1 MILPRPRSRPRPLS
15 RSRRTKYP
23 NPLLEPGC
31 QMITFVLVLKITRP
45 DKPQK
50 ATRRVELPWIPRYGD
65 TLRVAG
71 KAYQVDHLEF
81 SDGEESINIYLENDN
96 RHYKEPLM
104 KVDRFCEKLHNEG
117 WEVGDW

>member
-1 MILPRPRSRPRPLS
+1 
-15 RSRRTKYP
+15 
-23 NPLLEPGC
+23 
-31 QMITFVLVLKITRP
+31 MITFVLVLKITRP